1 MLTGHWAMKK
11 AVLIMLAA
19 VLLAYAV
26 GFVHGQT
33 REAKFRIKLELSMLV
48 WLKKA
53 ADRGDNLEFRRFIE
67 LSIAAK
73 TRMLE
78 QMLHNPLAHYKAERA
93 AMSDEEFE
101 RELPRL
107 KKQIA
112 GFQIQPE
119 GKTNDK

>member
-1 MLTGHWAMKK
+1 VKK
-11 AVLIMLAA
+11 TALITLAA

-53 ADRGDNLEFRRFIE
+53 VDRGDNVELRRFVE

-78 QMLHNPLAHYKAERA
+78 QLMHNPLAHYEAKRS
-93 AMSDEEFE
+93 AMSDEEFKQ
-101 RELPRL
+101 ELPGL

-112 GFQIQPE
+112 GFQIM
-119 GKTNDK
+119 TNDY